1 MALSQSVEE
10 SLNEA
15 SAALRNALAYA
26 ARQERPIVCSSIS
39 EVLCRIDQMKSF
51 DGILDKL
58 EQRMEGDRG
67 TWGPITE

>member
-26 ARQERPIVCSSIS
+26 ARQERPVVCNSIS
-39 EVLCRIDQMKSF
+39 EILCRIDQMKSF

-58 EQRMEGDRG
+58 DEMTKDV
-67 TWGPITE
+67 PF